1 MTDGS
6 SADHSLSRMTAFGV
20 SLCCFTASSEARIT
34 HDAPSVICE
43 LLPGVT
49 LPHGRSKAGLSLAS
63 VSALLS
69 GRTPSSWS
77 NTVPSRAKAGSTS
90 PTKKPFFCAAA
101 ARNWLSAAYSS
112 ACRRVM

>member
-6 SADHSLSRMTAFGV
+6 SADHSLSTMTARGC
-20 SLCCFTASSEARIT
+20 SLCSFTASSEARMT

-49 LPHGRSKAGLSLAS
+49 LPQGRSNAGLSLAS
-63 VSALLS
+63 VSTVLS

-77 NTVPSRAKAGSTS
+77 
-90 PTKKPFFCAAA
+90 
-101 ARNWLSAAYSS
+101 
-112 ACRRVM
+112 